1 MKLSI
6 YRIQIS
12 ITYLGMN
19 NNEYF
24 KDFHKSSRRIINILF
39 TYYYYINI
47 LLLRRISLILVLAL
61 YTEERR
67 DVRVMLNSQT
77 LGQD

>member
-1 MKLSI
+1 MK
-6 YRIQIS
+6 
-12 ITYLGMN
+12 N
-19 NNEYF
+19 KEYF
-24 KDFHKSSRRIINILF
+24 EDFQKSSRRIINILF

>member
-1 MKLSI
+1 MK
-6 YRIQIS
+6 
-12 ITYLGMN
+12 

-24 KDFHKSSRRIINILF
+24 KDFHKSTRRNINILF

-61 YTEERR
+61 YTKERR

>member
-1 MKLSI
+1 MK
-6 YRIQIS
+6 
-12 ITYLGMN
+12 N
-19 NNEYF
+19 KEYF

-47 LLLRRISLILVLAL
+47 LLLRRISLILVLPL
-61 YTEERR
+61 YTEKRR

>member
-1 MKLSI
+1 MYL
-6 YRIQIS
+6 
-12 ITYLGMN
+12 TYLGIEN
-19 NNEYF
+19 KEYF

-61 YTEERR
+61 YTKERR

>member
-1 MKLSI
+1 MK
-6 YRIQIS
+6 
-12 ITYLGMN
+12 N
-19 NNEYF
+19 KEYF
-24 KDFHKSSRRIINILF
+24 KDIHKSSRRIINILF

>member
-1 MKLSI
+1 MK
-6 YRIQIS
+6 
-12 ITYLGMN
+12 N
-19 NNEYF
+19 KEYF
-24 KDFHKSSRRIINILF
+24 KDFHKSSRRIIKILF

>member
-1 MKLSI
+1 MYLSMK
-6 YRIQIS
+6 
-12 ITYLGMN
+12 N
-19 NNEYF
+19 KEYF
-24 KDFHKSSRRIINILF
+24 KDFHESSRRIINILF
-39 TYYYYINI
+39 TYYCMNI
-47 LLLRRISLILVLAL
+47 LLLRCISLILVLAL

>member
-1 MKLSI
+1 MK
-6 YRIQIS
+6 
-12 ITYLGMN
+12 N
-19 NNEYF
+19 KEYF
-24 KDFHKSSRRIINILF
+24 KDFHEGSRRIINILF

>member
-1 MKLSI
+1 MK
-6 YRIQIS
+6 
-12 ITYLGMN
+12 N
-19 NNEYF
+19 KEYF

-61 YTEERR
+61 YTEKRR

>member
-1 MKLSI
+1 MK
-6 YRIQIS
+6 
-12 ITYLGMN
+12 N
-19 NNEYF
+19 KEYF

>member
-1 MKLSI
+1 MK
-6 YRIQIS
+6 
-12 ITYLGMN
+12 N
-19 NNEYF
+19 KEYF
-24 KDFHKSSRRIINILF
+24 KDFHKSSRKIINILF

>member
-1 MKLSI
+1 MKSK
-6 YRIQIS
+6 
-12 ITYLGMN
+12 
-19 NNEYF
+19 EYF

>member
-1 MKLSI
+1 M
-6 YRIQIS
+6 IS
-12 ITYLGMN
+12 ITYLGMKN
-19 NNEYF
+19 KEYF